1 MKKLNVTVQCMA
13 IYNSTIEVP
22 DDMTLEEAIEYAQEN
37 LDKIPLDELEYVP
50 DSDQLDCDNCDFEE
64 EE

>member
-1 MKKLNVTVQCMA
+1 MKKLNVTVQCMT

-22 DDMTLEEAIEYAQEN
+22 DDMTLDEAIEYAQEN
-37 LDKIPLDELEYVP
+37 LDKIPLGELEYGP

-64 EE
+64 ED